1 MKNYLMTPLVNLVN
15 LVSEFGLNLTLAAR
29 YTRRYG
35 G

>member
-1 MKNYLMTPLVNLVN
+1 MNNYLMTPLVNLVR
-15 LVSEFGLNLTLAAR
+15 EFGLNLTLAAR

>member
-1 MKNYLMTPLVNLVN
+1 MKNYLMTSLVN

>member
-1 MKNYLMTPLVNLVN
+1 MKNYLMTPLVN
-15 LVSEFGLNLTLAAR
+15 LVSEFGLNLTLATR